1 MHARVQVAPPYAN
14 ALLGSL
20 SARAGLA
27 AAALCAALGALA
39 ARSPALVGGLVIAAL
54 VGGGLLA
61 LARRGVSL
69 LALLATVLLGGYVV
83 LTRGFSGLHV
93 PLGGLPLYVG
103 ELGLAL
109 LLLPALRRL
118 ERAWIGPPAILLAMW
133 MAYNGVLTLRDLPV
147 YGIDTLHDAATWYY
161 GLYAIIGA
169 VVWRTLGADGLRRAL
184 APIFVLSPLAGA
196 IALGIG
202 LLPVVQPPFADS
214 SLFTAKTDIIG
225 MHLLGATAFFLT
237 GQHRRAAPWAGRVA
251 PLVVAAAM
259 LYVLVGL
266 NRATFIGLLGLLA
279 LLAVYGMW
287 RPILISA
294 ATGLLV
300 LGLLAASGVRV
311 SAGGR
316 VADFAT
322 VLDREASLLRVS
334 SQDLVDY
341 RTTGADVLN
350 TGSVSWR
357 ILWWHALW
365 DDAVGEP
372 RTLLFG
378 RGYGV
383 DLRGVVARYAPS
395 GIIYAGGGQDNED
408 HPLRSPHNIAMTLL
422 GRSGL
427 VGLALWLLLLGAC
440 FGRVLRTTLA
450 ARHAG
455 RRDDELL
462 GVWFLAEGVLIV
474 LVALF
479 GVVLEAPHA
488 AIPFFV
494 ILGAALAWAS
504 DQAAPSKR
512 A

>member
-1 MHARVQVAPPYAN
+1 MQARVQVAPPYAN
-14 ALLGSL
+14 ALLGSIGL
-20 SARAGLA
+20 RAGLA
-27 AAALCAALGALA
+27 AVVLCAALGVLA
-39 ARSPALVGGLVIAAL
+39 ARSPTLVGGLLIAAL
-54 VGGGLLA
+54 VGGGLLV

-69 LALLATVLLGGYVV
+69 LAFTVTVLLGGYVV
-83 LTRGFSGLHV
+83 LSRGFSGLHV
-93 PLGGLPLYVG
+93 PLGSLPLYVG

-109 LLLPALRRL
+109 LLLPSLRRL
-118 ERAWIGPPAILLAMW
+118 ERAWIGLPAVLLAVW

-147 YGIDTLHDAATWYY
+147 YGIDAVHDAATWYY

-169 VVWRTLGADGLRRAL
+169 VMWRTLGADGLRRAL
-184 APIFVLSPLAGA
+184 APVFVLAPLAGA
-196 IALGIG
+196 IALSIS

-214 SLFTAKTDIIG
+214 PLFTAKTDIIG
-225 MHLLGATAFFLT
+225 MHLLGAAAFFLT
-237 GQHRRAAPWAGRVA
+237 GQHRRAAPWAGRAA
-251 PLVVAAAM
+251 PLVVASAM

-266 NRATFIGLLGLLA
+266 NRATFLGLLGLLA

-322 VLDREASLLRVS
+322 ILDRETSLLRVTT
-334 SQDLVDY
+334 QDIVDY
-341 RTTGADVLN
+341 RSTGADILN
-350 TGSVSWR
+350 DGTVSWR
-357 ILWWHALW
+357 VLWWHALW
-365 DDAVGEP
+365 DDAVGDP
-372 RTLLFG
+372 KMLLFG

-383 DLRGVVARYAPS
+383 DLVAVAARYAPP
-395 GIIYAGGGQDNED
+395 GVAYQFGKNED
-408 HPLRSPHNIAMTLL
+408 HPLRSPHSIAMTLL

-427 VGLALWLLLLGAC
+427 VGLALWLLVLAAS
-440 FGRVLRTTLA
+440 FGRLLSTTLA
-450 ARHAG
+450 ARRAG

-474 LVALF
+474 LVAMF

-504 DQAAPSKR
+504 DQATASR
-512 A
+512 RT